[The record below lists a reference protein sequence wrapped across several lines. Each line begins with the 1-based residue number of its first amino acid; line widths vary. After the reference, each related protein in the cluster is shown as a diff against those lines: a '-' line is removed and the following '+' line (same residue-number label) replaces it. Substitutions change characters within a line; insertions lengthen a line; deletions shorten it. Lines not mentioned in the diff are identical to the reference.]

1 MKLSVSPLVLM
12 ATIACLCTF
21 RLDAVA
27 QTSEQ
32 TETARA
38 PAPTESVQ
46 VEADPA
52 ATAEARDA
60 ADDDGDEDAEDEDFD
75 SFPHRRGDVI
85 VHFSNDAR
93 LAANKTAKAVV
104 AIFGAATADGDVD
117 QSIVSV
123 FGDMRLNGRVG
134 EDAAAVFG
142 NAYVNGKVDHD
153 VVAVFGDV
161 RLGPDAVV
169 GHEVVAVGGNIIRDP
184 GAVVHGST
192 SEIYLG
198 GFGHL
203 EGLKIWVRKCLLY
216 GRPLAFEP
224 GLGWAWA
231 LALGTLALYIGLA
244 LLFPV
249 GVEKCV
255 ATLERQP
262 GQWIL
267 ASILTV
273 LLTPVLILVLLISL
287 IGIGFI
293 PFLGIGLFCAAL
305 FGKAVVLAA
314 LGRRV
319 TRFTGI
325 GAFSHIAFAVLIG
338 GIVVLGLYVVPVLG
352 LVVQQLTG
360 ILGVGVVIYT
370 FVLFLKARRDSSAA
384 TRAAT
389 ASASATT
396 AGAAAID
403 PATAPS
409 AQGSVNTDVPPTAD
423 SGVGISATPATP
435 ATPTTPTTDATD
447 ATDATTMPRAGFMIR
462 MGALLI
468 DAVLLGVALSFLE
481 PGNEFFLIVL
491 AAYGAA
497 MWKLKGTTIGGIVC
511 NLRVVRL
518 DGREINWDTSI
529 VRALGC
535 FLSLAFAGLGFLWII
550 FDEGRQSWHDKIAG
564 TAVVRS
570 KVGPLL

>member
-1 MKLSVSPLVLM
+1 MKLSVPQLLLT

-27 QTSEQ
+27 QTSEP
-32 TETARA
+32 TETAQA
-38 PAPTESVQ
+38 PESPAEPVQ
-46 VEADPA
+46 AEADPGIA
-52 ATAEARDA
+52 VEANDD
-60 ADDDGDEDAEDEDFD
+60 ADDADGDEDNEEFD
-75 SFPHRRGDVI
+75 NFPHHRGDVI
-85 VHFSNDAR
+85 LHFSGEAR
-93 LAANKTAKAVV
+93 LTANKAAKAVV
-104 AIFGAATADGDVD
+104 AIFGAASADGDVD

-123 FGDMRLNGRVG
+123 FGDMRLNGRAG

-142 NAYVNGKVDHD
+142 NAYVNGKVRHD
-153 VVAVFGDV
+153 VLAVFGDV
-161 RLGPDAVV
+161 TLGPDAVV
-169 GHEVVAVGGNIIRDP
+169 GGEVVAVGGSIIRDP

-192 SEIYLG
+192 SEISLG
-198 GFGHL
+198 GLGHL

-231 LALGTLALYIGLA
+231 FALGALALYISLA
-244 LLFPV
+244 LLFPA

-273 LLTPVLILVLLISL
+273 LLTPVLMLVLLISL

-293 PFLGIGLFCAAL
+293 PFLSVGLFCSAL

-319 TRFTGI
+319 TSFTGI
-325 GAFSHIAFAVLIG
+325 GAFSHIALAVLIG
-338 GIVVLGLYVVPVLG
+338 GIIVLGLYVVPVLG
-352 LVVQQLTG
+352 LIVQQLTG
-360 ILGVGVVIYT
+360 ILGLGVVIYT

-384 TRAAT
+384 AAAARPAAAQAAAAPT
-389 ASASATT
+389 
-396 AGAAAID
+396 GAAAID
-403 PATAPS
+403 PATAS
-409 AQGSVNTDVPPTAD
+409 AAQAGVNTDAPPTPD
-423 SGVGISATPATP
+423 SGVGTGGETGISAAPAV
-435 ATPTTPTTDATD
+435 
-447 ATDATTMPRAGFMIR
+447 DATTLPRAGFMIR

-468 DAVLLGVALSFLE
+468 DVVLLGIAMSLLE
-481 PGNEFFLIVL
+481 PGNELFLIVL
-491 AAYGAA
+491 AIYGAA
-497 MWKLKGTTIGGIVC
+497 MWKLRGTTIGGIVC
-511 NLRVVRL
+511 NLKVVRL

-564 TAVVRS
+564 TAVVRT